1 MTDKIPPSVLETHPH
16 LKDFMVFLD
25 HLDQE
30 SERGQVLISASMLD
44 DLLMKTLQAFLIKG
58 RSADKLLTGF
68 NAPLGTFSARVEATH
83 AMGLI
88 SDEEHHDA
96 TVIRK
101 IRNEFAHT
109 LAASFDDQNIKDQ
122 CASLYFSAKDYG
134 DVVVSTRGQFSSA
147 ATALILKLTNRPNYV
162 GKRGLAWEP
171 WPY

>member
-1 MTDKIPPSVLETHPH
+1 M
-16 LKDFMVFLD
+16 
-25 HLDQE
+25 
-30 SERGQVLISASMLD
+30 LISASMLD

-58 RSADKLLTGF
+58 QSADKLLTGF
-68 NAPLGTFSARVEATH
+68 NAPLGTFSARIEATH

-88 SDEEHHDA
+88 GDEENHDA

-109 LAASFDDQNIKDQ
+109 LTTSFDDQNIKDQ

-147 ATALILKLTNRPNYV
+147 ATALILKLTNRPHYV
-162 GKRGLAWEP
+162 RKKGLAWET

>member
-1 MTDKIPPSVLETHPH
+1 MKNKTPSPILETHPH
-16 LKDFMVFLD
+16 LKEFMAFLD
-25 HLDQE
+25 HLQQE

-58 RSADKLLTGF
+58 RSAERLLTGF
-68 NAPLGTFSARVEATH
+68 NAPLGTFSARIEASH

-109 LAASFDDQNIKDQ
+109 LTASFDDQSIKDQ
-122 CASLYFSAKDYG
+122 CAALHYSAKDYAG
-134 DVVVSTRGQFSSA
+134 VVIPTRGQFSMA
-147 ATALILKLTNRPNYV
+147 ATALILNLTNRPHYV
-162 GKRGLAWEP
+162 GKKGLAWGP